1 MKVEF
6 NNIRNSRKY
15 SNNQRLNMLLYDQW
29 VTEEIREEIKEFLE
43 INKNESTTFQTLWT
57 QQR

>member
-29 VTEEIREEIKEFLE
+29 VTEEIREEIK
-43 INKNESTTFQTLWT
+43 
-57 QQR
+57 